1 MLSTL
6 LAIETFFVEFF
17 TALTTNWQMILGD
30 TGVTLYIVLA
40 STVLS
45 YVFGIPT
52 GIILVITSKD
62 GIHPM
67 PKLNAVLGV
76 IVNLLRSVPFLLMIF
91 MIMPITKLI
100 TGTSFGANATIVPLV
115 FSAAPYIARL
125 VESSLREIDFGV
137 IEAAQ
142 SMGASNWQI
151 ITKVMLPE
159 SKPSL
164 LVGAAIAATTILG
177 YSAMAGVLGGGGL
190 GDIAIRYGYYR
201 YDKPLMYVCIVL
213 LVVITQVL
221 QEAGLKIATK
231 SDKRLH

>member
-1 MLSTL
+1 MLEFIMSLFT
-6 LAIETFFVEFF
+6 TTVE
-17 TALTTNWQMILGD
+17 NWQMILSN
-30 TGVTLYIVLA
+30 TGVSLYIVLA
-40 STVLS
+40 STLLS
-45 YVFGIPT
+45 YLFGIPI

-62 GIHPM
+62 GIRPM
-67 PKLNAVLGV
+67 PILNAVLGV
-76 IVNLLRSVPFLLMIF
+76 VVNLLRSVPFLLMIF
-91 MIMPITKLI
+91 MIMPLTTLI

-125 VESSLREIDFGV
+125 IESSLREIDFGV

-213 LVVITQVL
+213 LVIITQIL
-221 QEAGLKIATK
+221 QEAGLKTATK
-231 SDKRLH
+231 TDKRLH

>member
-1 MLSTL
+1 MP
-6 LAIETFFVEFF
+6 
-17 TALTTNWQMILGD
+17 
-30 TGVTLYIVLA
+30 VLN
-40 STVLS
+40 S
-45 YVFGIPT
+45 
-52 GIILVITSKD
+52 
-62 GIHPM
+62 
-67 PKLNAVLGV
+67 VLGV

-91 MIMPITKLI
+91 MIMPLTTLI

-125 VESSLREIDFGV
+125 IESSLREIDFGV

-213 LVVITQVL
+213 LVIITQIL

-231 SDKRLH
+231 TDKRLH

>member
-1 MLSTL
+1 MSILTSIYQFL
-6 LAIETFFVEFF
+6 MSLAVAFVE
-17 TALTTNWQMILGD
+17 NWQMILTD

-40 STVLS
+40 STLLS
-45 YVFGIPT
+45 YLFGIPI

-91 MIMPITKLI
+91 MIMPITQMI
-100 TGTSFGANATIVPLV
+100 TGSSFGANATIVPLV

-151 ITKVMLPE
+151 ISKVMLPE

-190 GDIAIRYGYYR
+190 GDVAIRYGYYR
-201 YDKPLMYVCIVL
+201 YQKPLMYVCIIL
-213 LVVITQVL
+213 LVVITQIL
-221 QEAGLKIATK
+221 QEFGLRYATRT
-231 SDKRLH
+231 DKRLH

>member
-1 MLSTL
+1 MSLFT
-6 LAIETFFVEFF
+6 TTVE
-17 TALTTNWQMILGD
+17 NWQMILNN
-30 TGVTLYIVLA
+30 TGVSLYIVLA
-40 STVLS
+40 STLLS
-45 YVFGIPT
+45 YLFGIPI

-62 GIHPM
+62 GIRPM
-67 PKLNAVLGV
+67 PILNAVLGV

-91 MIMPITKLI
+91 MIMPLTMLI

-125 VESSLREIDFGV
+125 IESSLREIDFGV

-201 YDKPLMYVCIVL
+201 YEKPLMYVCIVL
-213 LVVITQVL
+213 LVIITQVL

-231 SDKRLH
+231 TDKRLH

>member
-1 MLSTL
+1 MYILTAIYQFFMS
-6 LAIETFFVEFF
+6 LAVAFVE
-17 TALTTNWQMILGD
+17 NWQMILTD

-40 STVLS
+40 STLLS
-45 YVFGIPT
+45 YLFGIPI

-91 MIMPITKLI
+91 MIMPLTKMI

-151 ITKVMLPE
+151 ITKVILPE

-164 LVGAAIAATTILG
+164 LLGAALSATTILG
-177 YSAMAGVLGGGGL
+177 YSAMAGVVGGGGL
-190 GDIAIRYGYYR
+190 GDTAIRYGYYR
-201 YDKPLMYVCIVL
+201 YQKNIMYVCVIL
-213 LVVITQVL
+213 LVIITQVI
-221 QEAGLKIATK
+221 QEAGLRIASKT
-231 SDKRLH
+231 DKRLH

>member
-1 MLSTL
+1 MFELINTT
-6 LAIETFFVEFF
+6 IE
-17 TALTTNWQMILGD
+17 NWQVLLSN

-40 STVLS
+40 STLLS
-45 YVFGIPT
+45 YLFGIPT

-62 GIHPM
+62 GIRPM
-67 PKLNAVLGV
+67 PTLNAVLGI

-91 MIMPITKLI
+91 MIMPITMMI

-125 VESSLREIDFGV
+125 IESSLREIDFGV

-142 SMGASNWQI
+142 SMGANNWQI

-201 YDKPLMYVCIVL
+201 YEKPLMYICIIL
-213 LVVITQVL
+213 LVIITQIL

-231 SDKRLH
+231 TDKRLH

>member
-1 MLSTL
+1 MLELIMSLFNT
-6 LAIETFFVEFF
+6 
-17 TALTTNWQMILGD
+17 TAENWQMILSN
-30 TGVTLYIVLA
+30 TGVSLYIVLA
-40 STVLS
+40 STLLS
-45 YVFGIPT
+45 YLFGIPI

-67 PKLNAVLGV
+67 PVLNSVLGV

-91 MIMPITKLI
+91 MIMPLTTLI

-125 VESSLREIDFGV
+125 IESSLREIDFGV

-164 LVGAAIAATTILG
+164 LVGAANAATTILG
-177 YSAMAGVLGGGGL
+177 YSAMAGVLGGGGV

-213 LVVITQVL
+213 LVIITQIL

-231 SDKRLH
+231 TDKRLH

>member
-1 MLSTL
+1 MSILTSIYQFLMSLST
-6 LAIETFFVEFF
+6 AFIE
-17 TALTTNWQMILGD
+17 NWQMILTD

-40 STVLS
+40 STLLS
-45 YVFGIPT
+45 YLFGIPI

-91 MIMPITKLI
+91 MIMPITQMI

-151 ITKVMLPE
+151 ISKVMLPE

-190 GDIAIRYGYYR
+190 GDVAIRYGYYR
-201 YDKPLMYVCIVL
+201 YQKPLMYVCIIL
-213 LVVITQVL
+213 LVVITQIL
-221 QEAGLKIATK
+221 QEFGLRYATRT
-231 SDKRLH
+231 DKRLH

>member
-1 MLSTL
+1 MSILTSIYQFFMS
-6 LAIETFFVEFF
+6 LAVAFVE
-17 TALTTNWQMILGD
+17 NWQMILTD

-40 STVLS
+40 STLLS
-45 YVFGIPT
+45 YLFGIPI

-67 PKLNAVLGV
+67 PKMNAVLGV

-91 MIMPITKLI
+91 MIMPLTKMI

-151 ITKVMLPE
+151 ISKVMLPE

-190 GDIAIRYGYYR
+190 GDVAIRYGYYR
-201 YDKPLMYVCIVL
+201 YQKPLMYVCIIL
-213 LVVITQVL
+213 LVIITQIL
-221 QEAGLKIATK
+221 QEFGLRYATRT
-231 SDKRLH
+231 DKRLH

>member
-1 MLSTL
+1 MSILTSIYQFLMSLST
-6 LAIETFFVEFF
+6 AFIE
-17 TALTTNWQMILGD
+17 NWQMILTD

-40 STVLS
+40 STLLS
-45 YVFGIPT
+45 YLFGIPI

-67 PKLNAVLGV
+67 PKMNAVLGV

-91 MIMPITKLI
+91 MIMPITQMI
-100 TGTSFGANATIVPLV
+100 TGSSFGANATIVPLV

-151 ITKVMLPE
+151 ISKVMLPE

-190 GDIAIRYGYYR
+190 GDVAIRYGYYR
-201 YDKPLMYVCIVL
+201 YQKPLMYVCIIL
-213 LVVITQVL
+213 LVVITQIL
-221 QEAGLKIATK
+221 QEFGLRYATRT
-231 SDKRLH
+231 DKRLH

>member
-1 MLSTL
+1 MSILTSIYQFLMSLST
-6 LAIETFFVEFF
+6 AFIE
-17 TALTTNWQMILGD
+17 NWQMILTD

-40 STVLS
+40 STLLS
-45 YVFGIPT
+45 YLFGIPI

-91 MIMPITKLI
+91 MIMPITQMI
-100 TGTSFGANATIVPLV
+100 TGSSFGANATIVPLV
-115 FSAAPYIARL
+115 FSAAPYIDRL

-151 ITKVMLPE
+151 ISKVMLPE

-190 GDIAIRYGYYR
+190 GDVAIRYGYYR
-201 YDKPLMYVCIVL
+201 YQKPLMYVCIIL
-213 LVVITQVL
+213 LVVITQIL
-221 QEAGLKIATK
+221 QEFGLRYATRT
-231 SDKRLH
+231 DKRLH

>member
-1 MLSTL
+1 MLELIMSLFNT
-6 LAIETFFVEFF
+6 
-17 TALTTNWQMILGD
+17 TAENWQMILSN
-30 TGVTLYIVLA
+30 TGVSLYIVLA
-40 STVLS
+40 STLLS
-45 YVFGIPT
+45 YLFGIPI

-67 PKLNAVLGV
+67 PVLNSVLGV

-91 MIMPITKLI
+91 MIMPLTTLI

-115 FSAAPYIARL
+115 FSAAPYITRL
-125 VESSLREIDFGV
+125 IESSLREIDFGV

-213 LVVITQVL
+213 LVIITQIL

-231 SDKRLH
+231 TDKRLH

>member
-1 MLSTL
+1 MLEFIMSLFT
-6 LAIETFFVEFF
+6 TTVE
-17 TALTTNWQMILGD
+17 NWQMILSN
-30 TGVTLYIVLA
+30 TGVSLYIVLA
-40 STVLS
+40 STLLS
-45 YVFGIPT
+45 YLFGIPI

-62 GIHPM
+62 GIRPM
-67 PKLNAVLGV
+67 PILNAVLGV
-76 IVNLLRSVPFLLMIF
+76 VVNLLRSVPFLLMIF
-91 MIMPITKLI
+91 MIMPLTMLI

-125 VESSLREIDFGV
+125 IESSLREIDFGV

-201 YDKPLMYVCIVL
+201 YEKPLMYVCIVL
-213 LVVITQVL
+213 LVIITQVL

-231 SDKRLH
+231 TDKRLH

>member
-1 MLSTL
+1 MLELIMSLFNT
-6 LAIETFFVEFF
+6 
-17 TALTTNWQMILGD
+17 TAENWQMILSN
-30 TGVTLYIVLA
+30 TGVSLYIVLA
-40 STVLS
+40 STLLS
-45 YVFGIPT
+45 YLFGIPI

-67 PKLNAVLGV
+67 PVLNSVLGV

-91 MIMPITKLI
+91 MIMPLTTLI

-125 VESSLREIDFGV
+125 IESSLREIDFGV

-213 LVVITQVL
+213 LVIITQVL

-231 SDKRLH
+231 TDKRLH

>member
-1 MLSTL
+1 MSILTSIYQFLMSLST
-6 LAIETFFVEFF
+6 AFIE
-17 TALTTNWQMILGD
+17 NWQMILTD

-40 STVLS
+40 STLLS
-45 YVFGIPT
+45 YLFGIPI

-91 MIMPITKLI
+91 MIMPITQMI
-100 TGTSFGANATIVPLV
+100 TGSSFGANATIVPLV
-115 FSAAPYIARL
+115 FGAAPYIARL

-151 ITKVMLPE
+151 ISKVMLPE

-190 GDIAIRYGYYR
+190 GDVAIRYGYYR
-201 YDKPLMYVCIVL
+201 YQKPLMYVCIIL
-213 LVVITQVL
+213 LVIITQIL
-221 QEAGLKIATK
+221 QEFGLRYATRT
-231 SDKRLH
+231 DKRLH

>member
-1 MLSTL
+1 MYILTAIYQFFMS
-6 LAIETFFVEFF
+6 LAVAFVE
-17 TALTTNWQMILGD
+17 NWQMILTD

-40 STVLS
+40 STLLS
-45 YVFGIPT
+45 YLFGIPF

-91 MIMPITKLI
+91 MIMPITQMI
-100 TGTSFGANATIVPLV
+100 TGSSFGANATIVPLV

-151 ITKVMLPE
+151 ISKVMLP
-159 SKPSL
+159 
-164 LVGAAIAATTILG
+164 
-177 YSAMAGVLGGGGL
+177 
-190 GDIAIRYGYYR
+190 
-201 YDKPLMYVCIVL
+201 
-213 LVVITQVL
+213 
-221 QEAGLKIATK
+221 
-231 SDKRLH
+231 